1 MKWYLLLMSFLMPG
15 IGPDDEPAD
24 DEPADADE
32 PEPDDADEPA
42 DDEPADEI
50 EPDDEPEP
58 APRESRAQKTIR
70 ETRERAQKAESDL
83 ATARAELETARRGP
97 AQPTGPTQ
105 DQLLWQQEED
115 VLRNP
120 EADQWQRYAVQANR
134 AARAATS
141 TSQAALQRAEDLA
154 DRSAFAALA
163 TTKPKLYERYKDK
176 VEAKLVELRKEGRNV
191 NREGILKV
199 MLGEDMLSGNL
210 KQSDAKPKPS
220 GGASRAARP
229 SSDVPRTSGRMS
241 EDEART
247 KRLENVRI

>member
-1 MKWYLLLMSFLMPG
+1 MPG
-15 IGPDDEPAD
+15 VEPEDEP
-24 DEPADADE
+24 DEPDGVDEPEDEPEDADE
-32 PEPDDADEPA
+32 PDDVDPEADP
-42 DDEPADEI
+42 
-50 EPDDEPEP
+50 EPEP
-58 APRESRAQKTIR
+58 EPEPRESRAHKTIR

-97 AQPTGPTQ
+97 AQPAGPTQ
-105 DQLLWQQEED
+105 DQVLWQQEED

-120 EADQWQRYAVQANR
+120 EADQWQRYAVTANR
-134 AARAATS
+134 AARAATT

-154 DRSAFAALA
+154 DRSQFAALA

-210 KQSDAKPKPS
+210 KSADAKPKPS

-229 SSDVPRTSGRMS
+229 SSDVPRSGGRMS